1 METLLRYKGAFPLGG
16 TASGTAAVFSPITA
30 AQIARLYFP
39 FYRLHLAATGAG
51 RFSGAAVPAAARS
64 GRAGANSLN
73 FAILIAIPAILTAL
87 SHLLLNILAHQ
98 GDSQ

>member
-1 METLLRYKGAFPLGG
+1 MNLNNVIFWKMKNKFGIEFLNPVSLMLT
-16 TASGTAAVFSPITA
+16 
-30 AQIARLYFP
+30 
-39 FYRLHLAATGAG
+39 
-51 RFSGAAVPAAARS
+51 

>member
-1 METLLRYKGAFPLGG
+1 MARKVGTSGGQGKKKLLVPILYTGGVVVQSVSPAKGGSDEPLE
-16 TASGTAAVFSPITA
+16 P
-30 AQIARLYFP
+30 P
-39 FYRLHLAATGAG
+39 
-51 RFSGAAVPAAARS
+51 P

>member
-1 METLLRYKGAFPLGG
+1 M
-16 TASGTAAVFSPITA
+16 
-30 AQIARLYFP
+30 QC
-39 FYRLHLAATGAG
+39 
-51 RFSGAAVPAAARS
+51 RS
-64 GRAGANSLN
+64 GVFNCPNSTILAETVSNSLELSPRQPMLLPVGSLCAILVQNIPTRRAGANSLN

>member
-1 METLLRYKGAFPLGG
+1 MIYGKLHVLQWLEY
-16 TASGTAAVFSPITA
+16 
-30 AQIARLYFP
+30 IARLSYP
-39 FYRLHLAATGAG
+39 EKALGSSLVSPSDNRG
-51 RFSGAAVPAAARS
+51 PA